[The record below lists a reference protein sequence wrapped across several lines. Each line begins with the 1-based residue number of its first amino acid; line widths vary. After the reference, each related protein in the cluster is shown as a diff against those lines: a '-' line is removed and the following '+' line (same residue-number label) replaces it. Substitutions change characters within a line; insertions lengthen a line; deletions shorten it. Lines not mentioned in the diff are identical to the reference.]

1 MTGLIK
7 KAIPTDES
15 AKTYLKNEGR
25 ETEEITPKEAKAL
38 YSESYIKHH
47 KNFVCSTKGCN
58 APITCRSLKPQS
70 KNSPTFQDQVTSQNL
85 HAEHCAMH
93 PKHRKTTDYR
103 KHQTSHSRTFEPSGK
118 AISTL
123 RAGKGFQ
130 NKDKDIPRKS
140 SDLLPDQND
149 DKESE
154 TKKRYSK
161 TGNGNVKQHDKDYH
175 LNSLQD
181 YVELY
186 KENPDYMITDEATH
200 KKFPIKKMFRYLTF
214 NNLFEKRNEKYAVI
228 FVDYAYI
235 QDIKDDK
242 KLRVQF
248 MHKVKINNEYSIA
261 PSFFIEKQHLENEY
275 PDIYDKKVNQNKSTF
290 KVYTTLPLRLHEA
303 GKNTYLNLAS
313 FDQGKL
319 IPDDSIE
326 LKNNV
331 YFS

>member
-38 YSESYIKHH
+38 YSESYIKHY
-47 KNFVCSTKGCN
+47 KNFVCSTNGCN
-58 APITCRSLKPQS
+58 APITCRSLRPLS
-70 KNSPTFQDQVTSQNL
+70 RNSPTFQDQVTSQNL
-85 HAEHCAMH
+85 HVEHCAMN
-93 PKHRKTTDYR
+93 PRNRKSTNYS
-103 KHQTSHSRTFEPSGK
+103 KHQTSQSRTFEPSGK
-118 AISTL
+118 TISTL

-140 SDLLPDQND
+140 ADLLPDQND

-175 LNSLQD
+175 LKTLQD

-214 NNLFEKRNEKYAVI
+214 NNLFEKRNGKYAVI

-248 MHKVKINNEYSIA
+248 MHKVKINNECSIA
-261 PSFFIEKQHLENEY
+261 PSFFIEKKHLENEY

-313 FDQGKL
+313 FDQGKV